1 MTQPTPRITPH
12 DVLDWH
18 DNHYRRTSP
27 ETRPRS
33 WDRFENIP
41 DPYNPG
47 NRMSGWVQRVGGD
60 EYGTLIVSEVNG
72 RQASQR
78 ISATPKAAYPYRK
91 DRVWLLEQAQ
101 SIRAFLKYDS
111 TNICQY
117 SYEDADSNR
126 FTSFKLRTRPFI
138 PPRFQPMLAH
148 VLARYPK
155 TASLQMARD
164 EVMIYELYG
173 QTNPM
178 LIEYDMDIELRSLCR
193 RGRETGDM
201 IPADPDDPRFA
212 RLDCPLAQPGLVSTW
227 DDIHREYTRRQSA
240 YSEGLV
246 VSSRDGEKTFRG
258 QEGEMLYVRFP
269 DGDRSEPGAFTRLI
283 KLKPVEIEEIH
294 QASDFVPRPELEA
307 TVRNIFEAA
316 DEPDIT
322 DFIMLLAEEW
332 SDDQIGRSMETA
344 ERVLAEALARRAF
357 EDAVLGVFF
366 ENFQPEDFFSDPG
379 TVMRLLSAHHPKGE
393 MQRVY
398 GVLTLRLPYADNPNP
413 RI

>member
-1 MTQPTPRITPH
+1 MSQPNPRVTAM
-12 DVLDWH
+12 DVLTWH

-27 ETRPRS
+27 ETRARS
-33 WDRFENIP
+33 WDRFEDIP

-72 RQASQR
+72 RAARQR
-78 ISATPKAAYPYRK
+78 IIATPKASYPYRK
-91 DRVWLLEQAQ
+91 DRAWLLEQAE
-101 SIRAFLKYDS
+101 SIRAFLKYDG

-117 SYEDADSNR
+117 SYEDADGR
-126 FTSFKLRTRPFI
+126 RYTTFKLRGRPFI
-138 PPRFQPMLAH
+138 PPRFQDLLAAA
-148 VLARYPK
+148 LARYPK
-155 TASLQMARD
+155 TAGLMLEQGEA
-164 EVMIYELYG
+164 MIYELYG
-173 QTNPM
+173 RHNPM
-178 LIEYDMDIELRSLCR
+178 LIEYDVDIELRSTCR

-201 IPADPDDPRFA
+201 IPADPEDPRFA
-212 RLDCPLAQPGLVSTW
+212 RLDCPLAQPGIVSAW
-227 DDIHREYTRRQSA
+227 DDIHQEYTRRQST

-246 VSSRDGEKTFRG
+246 VSSRDREKTFRG

-269 DGDRSEPGAFTRLI
+269 DGDRSEPGPFTRLV

-294 QASDFVPRPELEA
+294 QASDFVPRAELEA

-316 DEPDIT
+316 DQPDLS

-344 ERVLAEALARRAF
+344 ERVLAEALTRRVF
-357 EDAVLGVFF
+357 EDTVLEVFF
-366 ENFQPEDFFSDPG
+366 EHFQAGDFYSDTR
-379 TVMRLLSAHHPKGE
+379 TVMRLLSEHHQKAE

-398 GVLTLRLPYADNPNP
+398 GILALRLPYMDGPET
-413 RI
+413 RT